1 MNKIKLKI
9 KKIKE
14 NAITPKYEHEGDAG
28 MDFFSTEKYILKPG
42 ERVLVST
49 GIQMEFP
56 HGFELQIRPRSGLA
70 LKKGISIV
78 NTPGTIDAG
87 YRGELGIILINHGKE
102 DFEINPG
109 DKIAQG
115 VLNKIEFAD
124 VEEVSDLS
132 ESQRG
137 EGGFGSSGFS
147 NKV

>member
-1 MNKIKLKI
+1 M
-9 KKIKE
+9 
-14 NAITPKYEHEGDAG
+14 
-28 MDFFSTEKYILKPG
+28 
-42 ERVLVST
+42 
-49 GIQMEFP
+49 
-56 HGFELQIRPRSGLA
+56 
-70 LKKGISIV
+70 

>member
-56 HGFELQIRPRSGLA
+56 HGF
-70 LKKGISIV
+70 
-78 NTPGTIDAG
+78 
-87 YRGELGIILINHGKE
+87 
-102 DFEINPG
+102 
-109 DKIAQG
+109 
-115 VLNKIEFAD
+115 
-124 VEEVSDLS
+124 
-132 ESQRG
+132 
-137 EGGFGSSGFS
+137 
-147 NKV
+147 